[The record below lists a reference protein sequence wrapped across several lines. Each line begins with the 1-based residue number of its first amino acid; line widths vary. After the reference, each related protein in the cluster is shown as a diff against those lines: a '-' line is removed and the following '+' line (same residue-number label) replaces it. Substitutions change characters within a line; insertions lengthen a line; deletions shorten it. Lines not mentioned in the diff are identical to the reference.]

1 MNTEETMQSDHLSI
15 CQEANRQLR
24 AEIESVKRQRGELL
38 AEMKKIG
45 ILTSFES
52 GTVDAQVFDIAR
64 AAIAK
69 VKGEKQ

>member
-1 MNTEETMQSDHLSI
+1 MKTHYAD
-15 CQEANRQLR
+15 EATLQYIKEL
-24 AEIESVKRQRGELL
+24 EQQRDELL

-69 VKGEKQ
+69 VKQS